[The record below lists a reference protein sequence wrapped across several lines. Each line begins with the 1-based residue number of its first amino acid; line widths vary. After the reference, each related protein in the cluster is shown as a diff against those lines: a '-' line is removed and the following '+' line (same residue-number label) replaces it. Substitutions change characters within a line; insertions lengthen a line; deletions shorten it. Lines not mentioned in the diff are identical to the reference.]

1 MSISRGQALRELLA
15 EAKRSGITIH
25 ADDEAEALLDWAAM
39 REGAPL
45 ENYQAVTFGDDIF
58 VRRQYAR
65 NVRVL
70 REEMIHVA
78 QQRAGISADEIIRAE
93 AEARFE
99 MIRNRHRWAL
109 TNEEIREMVEEIRRV
124 RRSGRY

>member
-15 EAKRSGITIH
+15 EAERSGITIH

-39 REGAPL
+39 RGGAPP

-58 VRRQYAR
+58 VRRRYAR

-78 QQRAGISADEIIRAE
+78 QQRAGISADEVLSAE
-93 AEARFE
+93 VEARLE

-109 TNEEIREMVEEIRRV
+109 TNEEVREMVEDIRRV
-124 RRSGRY
+124 RRSERY